1 MYPQD
6 TTVFFSLEVCRLVM
20 LCGEKNITFSFLLNI
35 YRSVPFPG
43 YRDCYVRVGS
53 EITFFFFLKKPPVPI
68 VLECHFEPVCEI
80 CALFTFGE
88 IGKNNKPMR
97 HKNTAPLTAT
107 KITAGPTSESES
119 SIVAAVKYKQ

>member
-1 MYPQD
+1 M
-6 TTVFFSLEVCRLVM
+6 FRSLGTEIATFVLVLRLH
-20 LCGEKNITFSFLLNI
+20 S
-35 YRSVPFPG
+35 
-43 YRDCYVRVGS
+43 
-53 EITFFFFLKKPPVPI
+53 FFFKKKPPVPI

-107 KITAGPTSESES
+107 NITAGPTSESES
-119 SIVAAVKYKQ
+119 SIVAAVKNKQ